1 MSVTLKEYCE
11 TSQSKFAEALRVA
24 LRDVVF
30 IDSDELNFEEVSG
43 KVRASIKVM
52 YNWTMFDVKHLFDA
66 FNDFYWSIEPT
77 NEIYSFEIVVH
88 LKSSMI

>member
-1 MSVTLKEYCE
+1 MSVTLEKYCE

-24 LRDVVF
+24 LKDVVF

-43 KVRASIKVM
+43 KVRASIKIM
-52 YNWTMFDVKHLFDA
+52 YTLTMFDVKHLSDA

-77 NEIYSFEIVVH
+77 NSDYAFDIVVH
-88 LKSSMI
+88 LKSSLV